1 MCIVS
6 IAKHVNFGRST
17 VACFLQFMDRG
28 GFEEALESLE
38 CLMASYAELGQPD
51 KPNEAYGA
59 DARIRPVF

>member
-1 MCIVS
+1 
-6 IAKHVNFGRST
+6 
-17 VACFLQFMDRG
+17 MDRG

-38 CLMASYAELGQPD
+38 CLMESYAELGQPD